1 VSSSHPFSTTSEIVR
16 VLVADST
23 TLTGRLIADWLRRDR
38 SLEVVDTNERSVLTV
53 ASSLTAQVAI
63 ISSHLNGKAGK
74 GFEILARLRELV
86 PQTRV
91 IMLLDYDEADD
102 VVAAFRGGARGVF
115 CRDNP
120 IQLLSRCV
128 HKVYEGQ
135 LWVSGPQ
142 LESLLAAIANAPA
155 TQLVDSQGATLLS
168 RREQDV
174 VRWLAEGLTNSEIAH
189 QLNLSENTVKNH
201 LFRIYNKLGVST
213 RVEAV
218 IYAAGQSS

>member
-1 VSSSHPFSTTSEIVR
+1 VSSNLQLTLTSELVR

-23 TLTGRLIADWLRRDR
+23 VLTGRLIADWLRRDR
-38 SLEVVDTNERSVLTV
+38 DLDVVDVSGRSVLAV
-53 ASSLTAQVAI
+53 AARLTPQVAI
-63 ISSHLNGKAGK
+63 ISSQLDGKSGK
-74 GFEILARLRELV
+74 GFDILARLRALA

-91 IMLLDYDEADD
+91 IMLLDCDEPNS

-115 CRDNP
+115 CRNNR
-120 IQLLSRCV
+120 IKLLSRCV
-128 HKVYEGQ
+128 HKVHEGQ

-142 LESLLAAIANAPA
+142 LETLLATFASAPA
-155 TQLVDSQGATLLS
+155 TQLVDSQGVTLLS
-168 RREQDV
+168 KREEDV
-174 VRWLAEGLTNSEIAH
+174 VRWLAEGLTNSEIAD

-218 IYAAGQSS
+218 IYAAGQSA

>member
-1 VSSSHPFSTTSEIVR
+1 MSSSLPFSTTSEIIR

-38 SLEVVDTNERSVLTV
+38 SLEVVDATERSVLTV

-63 ISSHLNGKAGK
+63 ISSHLNGKASK
-74 GFEILARLRELV
+74 GFEILAGLRELV

-91 IMLLDYDEADD
+91 IMLLDYEESDS

-135 LWVSGPQ
+135 LWVS
-142 LESLLAAIANAPA
+142 
-155 TQLVDSQGATLLS
+155 
-168 RREQDV
+168 
-174 VRWLAEGLTNSEIAH
+174 
-189 QLNLSENTVKNH
+189 
-201 LFRIYNKLGVST
+201 
-213 RVEAV
+213 
-218 IYAAGQSS
+218 

>member
-1 VSSSHPFSTTSEIVR
+1 
-16 VLVADST
+16 
-23 TLTGRLIADWLRRDR
+23 LIAERLQRDR
-38 SLEVVDTNERSVLTV
+38 SLEVVDASGRSVFTLATN
-53 ASSLTAQVAI
+53 LTAQVGI
-63 ISSHLNGKAGK
+63 ISSQLDGKVGK
-74 GFEILARLRELV
+74 GFEILERLRTLV

-91 IMLLDYDEADD
+91 IMLLDHDD
-102 VVAAFRGGARGVF
+102 PDSVVAAFRGGARGVF

-120 IQLLSRCV
+120 VQLMSRCV

-142 LESLLAAIANAPA
+142 LESLLEAFANAPA
-155 TQLVDSQGATLLS
+155 TQLVDSQGTTLLS
-168 RREQDV
+168 KREQDV

-218 IYAAGQSS
+218 IYAAGQSA